1 MSLDGFVKSQ
11 KRPFSVIPAKAGIQ
25 FFRGV
30 TNHLDSGFHRSDDF
44 LQSHQSWVK
53 KEIGIELVWKDNSEL
68 PPCVKGKVVAP
79 RYQRYMVQNAVA
91 QTVPIPKPRTKQF
104 SLSIE
109 IKLSSSYQT
118 EWIPGF

>member
-1 MSLDGFVKSQ
+1 MVESASIILKVDNG
-11 KRPFSVIPAKAGIQ
+11 PAKKTAGMLFSLQ
-25 FFRGV
+25 PMPF
-30 TNHLDSGFHRSDDF
+30 LDKSFSYE
-44 LQSHQSWVK
+44 SEVK

-68 PPCVKGKVVAP
+68 PPCVKGKVVVP

-109 IKLSSSYQT
+109 IQLSSSYQT